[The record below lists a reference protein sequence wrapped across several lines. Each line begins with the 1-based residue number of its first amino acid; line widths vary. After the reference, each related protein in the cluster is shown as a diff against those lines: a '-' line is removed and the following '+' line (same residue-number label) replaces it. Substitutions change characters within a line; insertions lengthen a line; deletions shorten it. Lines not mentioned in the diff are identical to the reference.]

1 MNAVASVKGCGI
13 LQTELYLSRW
23 RPLGAS
29 LLGDLSP
36 LSFQCQQVV
45 FVLVHFPQH
54 QRAQTGL
61 VKTAIEFGG
70 NERGSRHLHAA
81 GLARARVSTVFRS
94 SI

>member
-23 RPLGAS
+23 RPFGTS

-36 LSFQCQQVV
+36 LSLQYQQVV

-54 QRAQTGL
+54 QRVQTGL
-61 VKTAIEFGG
+61 VKTAIQFGG
-70 NERGSRHLHAA
+70 NERASRHLHVA
-81 GLARARVSTVFRS
+81 GLARAHVSTVFQS